1 MDNLMIKKT
10 EILVQHEEIPLQTLM
25 TSPSLQPSTKVAMY
39 ISNVE
44 QIDVKSFVFF
54 LSLALLIQLNH
65 QNKLSFQ

>member
-10 EILVQHEEIPLQTLM
+10 EILVQHKEIPLQTLM

-54 LSLALLIQLNH
+54 FEFSIIDSIKSQ
-65 QNKLSFQ
+65 K